1 MNTVYYLFSI
11 MLNQFNLNFLYIKS
25 EVVIVQLPGHVQ
37 LFVTPWTAV
46 HQASL
51 SFTISWSLCKL
62 MFTWVGWNQWCHPTI
77 SSSATPSFPLLPSVF
92 PNIRVIS
99 SEPAVHVRWPKYWSF
114 SFGTSPSSGYSGL
127 ISFRINWFDLC
138 CPRDSQESSL
148 ASQFRSINSSALSL
162 LCGPALTSI
171 PDYWKKP

>member
-1 MNTVYYLFSI
+1 MNTIYYLFSV
-11 MLNQFNLNFLYIKS
+11 MLNQFNLNFLYIKT
-25 EVVIVQLPGHVQ
+25 EVVIVQLPGCVQ

-62 MFTWVGWNQWCHPTI
+62 MFTESVMPSNHLILCHP
-77 SSSATPSFPLLPSVF
+77 FPLLPSVF

-99 SEPAVHVRWPKYWSF
+99 SEPAVHVRWPQYWSF

-148 ASQFRSINSSALSL
+148 ASQFRSISSSALSL